1 MTRLLRGAFLALLLL
16 TSFLATGCLDRN
28 KNENNNFVNL
38 IFQPNP
44 VPSAMPGSSTCPTS
58 TLVALKVFDGAP
70 ATIRVGGTTQLD
82 ATPYAGSIKLPDECS
97 LSKTITWTGD
107 GATCVR
113 VGAVGS
119 YTPEIRGL
127 APGTCVYRASV
138 DNVTS
143 PPVSIEV
150 LP

>member
-1 MTRLLRGAFLALLLL
+1 MRYRLARQMLLLLGLALL
-16 TSFLATGCLDRN
+16 TLACLDKN

-44 VPSAMPGSSTCPTS
+44 VPSGSPGSFSCPTA

-70 ATIRVGGTTQLD
+70 ARIRVGETTQLD
-82 ATPYAGSIKLPDECS
+82 ATPYAGNVKLPDECS
-97 LSKTITWTGD
+97 LSKLITWTGD
-107 GATCVR
+107 GTTCVR

-119 YTPEIRGL
+119 YTPEVRGL
-127 APGTCVYRASV
+127 AAGTCVYRASV

-143 PPVSIEV
+143 PPVSLEV
-150 LP
+150 VP